1 MYRFLILAAV
11 ALLAACQ
18 PLPQPFQPSSAEKGT
33 AVALLPQDTHGVSVL
48 EVTGVPT
55 ALSGPLRAAVAQAL
69 RDEDIP
75 ASVGIAHRGAILL
88 RGEATLVPLSP
99 QEEELQIT
107 WFLVPPEGGSVRSFT
122 RRDAVPRGQAQA
134 PSGPLLDRMGRGVT
148 TALLPLLNAAANEA
162 QGVRGVAIWGIDGA
176 PGDGRVALKRSLEFI
191 LKENG
196 VRVVDQDTP
205 DALVVSG
212 TVTLGKPVN
221 GQQTIQ
227 LRWVLHLPDGTEL
240 GTVEQEN
247 QIPAGSLDK
256 NWGEAALFAA
266 EGAFEGLAALL
277 EKAPPI
283 NPPR

>member
-1 MYRFLILAAV
+1 MYRVLSLAAL

-18 PLPQPFQPSSAEKGT
+18 PLPQPFQPTAADKGSV
-33 AVALLPQDTHGVSVL
+33 VALLPQDTHGVAVL
-48 EVTGVPT
+48 EVTGLPT

-75 ASVGIAHRGAILL
+75 AAVDIAHRGAILL

-107 WFLVPPEGGSVRSFT
+107 WFLVPPEGGSVRSFL
-122 RRDAVPRGQAQA
+122 RRDALPRGQAQA
-134 PSGPLLDRMGRGVT
+134 PSAPLLDRMARGVT
-148 TALLPLLNAAANEA
+148 TALLPMLSAAANEA
-162 QGVRGVAIWGIDGA
+162 QGVRGVTIWGIDGA

-191 LKENG
+191 LKDNG
-196 VRVVDQDTP
+196 VRVVDAETP
-205 DALVVSG
+205 EALVVTG
-212 TVTLGKPVN
+212 NVTLGKPIN

-256 NWGEAALFAA
+256 TWGEAALFAA

-283 NPPR
+283 SAK